1 MHKYSL
7 LFVLVALVAAGC
19 TTKVTRMEPDKVVDF
34 SGGWND
40 IDARLVAQEMIKDCL
55 AGEWVNEFTQKS
67 GRPPVVIV
75 GAVKNRTFEHIDPGV
90 FIADMEQALTNSGK
104 VTFVASKDDREE
116 VRAERADQ
124 QARLPDGQAGN
135 TAHAT
140 ISPKGLETGADF
152 MVQGSVNSIKDAVRG
167 KYAVFYQ
174 VTLELVDLKTNQK
187 RWIGQ
192 KEIKKVVERSSLKP

>member
-1 MHKYSL
+1 MHKCSL

-19 TTKVTRMEPDKVVDF
+19 ATKVTRMEPDKVVDF

-55 AGEWVNEFTQKS
+55 SGQWVNEFTQKS
-67 GRPPVVIV
+67 GRPPVVII

-90 FIADMEQALTNSGK
+90 FIADMERALTNSGK

-124 QARLPDGQAGN
+124 TGN
-135 TAHAT
+135 TAPAT

-152 MVQGSVNSIKDAVRG
+152 MVQGSVHSIKDAVRG

-192 KEIKKVVERSSLKP
+192 KEIKKVVERPPLKL

>member
-1 MHKYSL
+1 MHKCSL

-55 AGEWVNEFTQKS
+55 AGKWVNEFTQKS
-67 GRPPVVIV
+67 GRPPVVMI

-104 VTFVASKDDREE
+104 VTFVVSRDNREE
-116 VRAERADQ
+116 VRAERTDQ
-124 QARLPDGQAGN
+124 QAGN
-135 TAHAT
+135 TAFGT

-152 MVQGSVNSIKDAVRG
+152 MVQGSINSIKDAVRG
-167 KYAVFYQ
+167 RYAVFYQ

-192 KEIKKVVERSSLKP
+192 KEIKKVVEHPAFKL